1 MNLKELL
8 GEELYNQ
15 LMEKLGDKHKVAV
28 ISDGNWIPKEKFD
41 NLNEEKKQYKTQVDD
56 LNRQLGEL
64 QGKLKDNEDANQTIE
79 DLKKQI
85 QDKETELASTRKANA
100 VKLEVLKADPND
112 VADIIPHL
120 KDDAITMG
128 EDGVITGLEEQL
140 KVLQEKKPYLFKQ
153 DNPDGT
159 GGSLGGGAKDKNPLV
174 KNPWGKETFNL
185 TEQGRILKDDPELA
199 KTLMAQAKK

>member
-15 LMEKLGDKHKVAV
+15 LMEKLGDKHKVAI

-41 NLNEEKKQYKTQVDD
+41 NLNEEKKQYKKQVDD

-85 QDKETELASTRKANA
+85 ESKETELASTRKANA
-100 VKLEVLKADPND
+100 VKMDVLKANPND

-120 KDDAITMG
+120 KDDAITLN
-128 EDGVITGLEEQL
+128 EDGTVTGLEEQL
-140 KVLQEKKPYLFKQ
+140 KALKETKPYLFKETV
-153 DNPDGT
+153 PGGT
-159 GGSLGGGAKDKNPLV
+159 GGSKGAGAKDKKGATL
-174 KNPWGKETFNL
+174 NPWAKETFNL
-185 TEQGRILKDDPELA
+185 TEQGRLLRSDPELA
-199 KTLMAQAKK
+199 KTLMAQAKS

>member
-15 LMEKLGDKHKVAV
+15 LMEKLGDKHKVAI

-140 KVLQEKKPYLFKQ
+140 KGLKEKKPYLFKTEE
-153 DNPDGT
+153 PDGT
-159 GGSLGGGAKDKNPLV
+159 GGAKGGGAKDKGNQV
-174 KNPWGKETFNL
+174 KNPWAKDTFNL
-185 TEQGRILKDDPELA
+185 TEQGRILKEDPELA
-199 KTLMAQAKK
+199 KTLMAQA

>member
-15 LMEKLGDKHKVAV
+15 LMEKLGDKHKVAI

-85 QDKETELASTRKANA
+85 ESKETELANTRKVNA
-100 VKLEVLKADPND
+100 VKLEVLKANPND
-112 VADIIPHL
+112 VVDILPHL
-120 KDDAITMG
+120 KDEAITLS
-128 EDGVITGLEEQL
+128 EDGTITGLEEQL
-140 KVLQEKKPYLFKQ
+140 RYSRRKSRICSRPMSPMVP
-153 DNPDGT
+153 
-159 GGSLGGGAKDKNPLV
+159 GAARV
-174 KNPWGKETFNL
+174 GA
-185 TEQGRILKDDPELA
+185 PEIRA
-199 KTLMAQAKK
+199 AKWKTLGLRNISI

>member
-15 LMEKLGDKHKVAV
+15 LMEKLGDKHKVAI

-85 QDKETELASTRKANA
+85 ESKETELANTRKVNA
-100 VKLEVLKADPND
+100 VKLEVLKANPND
-112 VADIIPHL
+112 VVDILPHL
-120 KDDAITMG
+120 KDEAITLS
-128 EDGVITGLEEQL
+128 EDGTITGLEEQL
-140 KVLQEKKPYLFKQ
+140 KVLQEKKPYLFKA
-153 DNPDGT
+153 DEPDGT
-159 GGSLGGGAKDKNPLV
+159 GGSKGGGARDKGSQV
-174 KNPWGKETFNL
+174 ENPWSKEHFNL
-185 TEQGRILKDDPELA
+185 TEQGRLLREDPEKA
-199 KTLMAQAKK
+199 KALMVSAKK

>member
-15 LMEKLGDKHKVAV
+15 LMEKLGDKHKVAI

-64 QGKLKDNEDANQTIE
+64 QGKLKDNESASQTIE
-79 DLKKQI
+79 ELKKQI
-85 QDKETELASTRKANA
+85 EAKEAELASTRKANA
-100 VKLEVLKADPND
+100 VKLEVLKANPND
-112 VADIIPHL
+112 VADILPHL
-120 KDDAITMG
+120 KDDAITLSD
-128 EDGVITGLEEQL
+128 DGTIAGLEEQL
-140 KVLQEKKPYLFKQ
+140 KALQESKPYLFKQ

-159 GGSLGGGAKDKNPLV
+159 GGAKGGGAKDKNPPV
-174 KNPWGKETFNL
+174 KNPWAKDTFNL
-185 TEQGRILKDDPELA
+185 TEQGRILKEDPELA
-199 KTLMAQAKK
+199 KTMMAQAK